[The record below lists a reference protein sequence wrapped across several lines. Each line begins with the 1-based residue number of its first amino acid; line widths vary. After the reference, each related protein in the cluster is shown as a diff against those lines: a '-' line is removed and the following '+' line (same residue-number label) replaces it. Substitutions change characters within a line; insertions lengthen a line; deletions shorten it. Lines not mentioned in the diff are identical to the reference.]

1 MLRKRFIHK
10 AIIPSNLQRF
20 TIFREVQRCHSEP
33 FLHCGNSILMH
44 TDGKFISDS
53 DPKHYFCH
61 RFLNIMQLYN

>member
-53 DPKHYFCH
+53 NP
-61 RFLNIMQLYN
+61 